1 MHTRSSAAVV
11 AVNKKARHL
20 YHLDDFLEA
29 GIVLNGPEM
38 KSLRAGRVN
47 FKDAYVEFQN
57 GEAWLV
63 GLHIAPYGN
72 AGYVEQEPDRR
83 RKLLLHAAEIRRWAV
98 QTERKGMT
106 VIPLSMYFKRGRIKV
121 ETALARGK
129 KLYDK
134 RDDMKRLAEE
144 RDAARELP

>member
-1 MHTRSSAAVV
+1 MQTRSGAAVV

-20 YHLDDFLEA
+20 YHLSDFLEA

-38 KSLRAGRVN
+38 KSLRAGRAN
-47 FKDAYVEFQN
+47 FKDAYVEFRN

-72 AGYVEQEPDRR
+72 AGYAEQDPDRR
-83 RKLLLHAAEIRRWAV
+83 RKLLFHAAEIRRWAA

-106 VIPLSMYFKRGRIKV
+106 VVPVRMYFKHGRVKV
-121 ETALARGK
+121 ETALGRGK